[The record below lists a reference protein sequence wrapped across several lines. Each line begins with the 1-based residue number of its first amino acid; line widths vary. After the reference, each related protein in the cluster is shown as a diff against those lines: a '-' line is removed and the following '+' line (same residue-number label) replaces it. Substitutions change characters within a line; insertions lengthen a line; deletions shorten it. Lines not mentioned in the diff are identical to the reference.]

1 VQQLSTYKRYARTIA
16 DRWTSMTAALR
27 NAHTRDQAAGSAPT
41 PLRLDDPTWSEQRG
55 DMRLV
60 TIHVSPDCGDWADR
74 VELSAGMRAASR
86 REVRELGYE
95 SGAFLPRE
103 PWRPLAP
110 TEQLRVLSKDS
121 FHDMARSIGIVRL
134 PDGFAERCRHIK
146 QAETEGPSF
155 EAVADDLESVCQL
168 GGPLHFH
175 GAGSNP
181 AGLQTVTIDRRS
193 GQFTGLHLDSWDNLD
208 LAERHRSSNRICVN
222 IGQESRYF
230 LFVPIALMDMPQ
242 IVAERL
248 AGVEPPPSTSLDC
261 LFVELCAD
269 VPVVR
274 CRLAPGEAYIAP
286 TECLLH
292 DGSSV
297 GQRYLDEQLTVRGFI
312 RPHQRTLM
320 SA

>member
-1 VQQLSTYKRYARTIA
+1 MTT
-16 DRWTSMTAALR
+16 TSR
-27 NAHTRDQAAGSAPT
+27 NAHTRDQAPGAAPA
-41 PLRLDDPTWSEQRG
+41 PLRLDHPIWSKQHG
-55 DMRLV
+55 DIRLV

-74 VELSAGMRAASR
+74 LELSAGMRPASP

-95 SGAFLPRE
+95 SEAFLPCE
-103 PWRPLAP
+103 PWRPLASG
-110 TEQLRVLSKDS
+110 EQLLLLSKDS
-121 FHDMARSIGIVRL
+121 FDDPARSIAIVRL
-134 PDGFAERCRHIK
+134 PDGFAERCRHIRR
-146 QAETEGPSF
+146 AEAGGPDF
-155 EAVADDLESVCQL
+155 ETVAGDLESVCHL
-168 GGPLHFH
+168 GAPLHFI

-181 AGLQTVTIDRRS
+181 AGLQTVTIDQRS
-193 GQFTGLHLDSWDNLD
+193 GGRFTGMHLDSWDNLD

-248 AGVEPPPSTSLDC
+248 AGVEPPPSTSLDR

-297 GQRYLDEQLTVRGFI
+297 GQRHLDEQVTVRGFI
-312 RPHQRTLM
+312 RPRRRDCALAT
-320 SA
+320 